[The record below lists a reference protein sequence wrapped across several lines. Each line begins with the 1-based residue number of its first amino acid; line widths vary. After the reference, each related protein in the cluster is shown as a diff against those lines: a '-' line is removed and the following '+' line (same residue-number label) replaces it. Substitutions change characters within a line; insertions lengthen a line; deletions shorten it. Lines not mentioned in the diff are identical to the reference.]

1 MPEAMKVQKG
11 KIKMSS
17 AGIEIQF
24 EKMKETGDALKQAA
38 ENLRQLTEA
47 MGMEII
53 AKTKAAWISEN
64 ADTFAGKEIRLM
76 EKVSGTA
83 YELDKIAE
91 EILQNAEK
99 LYQLEGWNTLTARL
113 RSYL

>member
-1 MPEAMKVQKG
+1 MWSTE
-11 KIKMSS
+11 
-17 AGIEIQF
+17 IEIQF
-24 EKMKETGDALKQAA
+24 DRMKEMGESLKQTA
-38 ENLRQLTEA
+38 ENLRQLADT
-47 MGMEII
+47 MGMETI

-83 YELDKIAE
+83 YELNKIAE
-91 EILQNAEK
+91 EILENADR
-99 LYQLEGWNTLTARL
+99 LYELEGWNTLTARI

>member
-1 MPEAMKVQKG
+1 MWSTE
-11 KIKMSS
+11 
-17 AGIEIQF
+17 IEIQF
-24 EKMKETGDALKQAA
+24 DRMKEMGESLKQTA
-38 ENLRQLTEA
+38 ENLRQLADT
-47 MGMEII
+47 MGMETI

-83 YELDKIAE
+83 YELNKIAE
-91 EILQNAEK
+91 EILEK
-99 LYQLEGWNTLTARL
+99 ADRLYELEGWNTLTARI

>member
-1 MPEAMKVQKG
+1 MPEAMKVRKG

-17 AGIEIQF
+17 ARIEIQF
-24 EKMKETGDALKQAA
+24 EKMKETGDTLKQAA
-38 ENLRQLTEA
+38 ENLRQLADT
-47 MGMEII
+47 MGMETI

-83 YELDKIAE
+83 YELNKIAE
-91 EILQNAEK
+91 EILEK
-99 LYQLEGWNTLTARL
+99 ADRLYELEGWNTLTARI